1 MPWSTGCAEP
11 KVRSAGFAIISTNLK
26 QCLMMPDGADSVDT
40 KALEKLF
47 LSLA

>member
-1 MPWSTGCAEP
+1 LAPEG
-11 KVRSAGFAIISTNLK
+11 RSARPDLVHVHATSLK
-26 QCLMMPDGADSVDT
+26 QCRMELDGADSVDT